1 LVDEVIYAYQAQ
13 VPERVSGI
21 KPAKIN
27 TLINRLLEY
36 WLEETTE
43 ARDYVMIDAKEDC
56 LEAFDQLLPKAHEG
70 TLCIFRG
77 IYRNTAQKAAWKT
90 ITSRDTVRVS
100 IDLYYIGLVFFR
112 EGQAKENFKIRF

>member
-1 LVDEVIYAYQAQ
+1 MIYAYQAQ